1 MDSLGYFGK
10 WFPTE
15 HKKYTAIIAM
25 MYVGV
30 VTTVLGVLFEIALRG
45 LAMIGLFGGPAGVR
59 RTMDVLTFFSG
70 LNTLV
75 TLALLVIM
83 IYLLYKTRALAYL
96 LKMFLG
102 YFVVD
107 LLLILIAEIFNGTV
121 AAILCILGIIATIY
135 VNRKRWHY
143 ISQYRRYIYYVILSW
158 LVSALCTAAVVGHIV
173 YSMTQLMFGMTRG
186 GYGTFIGYAV
196 LLVLV
201 WMIPVFCQHYI
212 YRREERLGTSFYQA
226 FRLMCT
232 VPMTALFFIFGISS
246 LASIGTLSGE
256 NMFTSFNFDDTGD
269 NQANHQNDENAMSTQ
284 NVNGVNEKYCPHC
297 GRPVAADAA
306 FCSHCGKPVHTCP
319 QCHQPVDPSAKF
331 CPSCGA
337 PLQVLQAQYGHLTN
351 RTAVQQEEKVV
362 QPESR
367 PAVHPVVMPQREK
380 KEVPLKAQLQEHRNL
395 FIALACVL
403 VVAIAGGIW
412 YAHEQKALPAQGSTV
427 SSQLVKTA
435 DSELSLN
442 GVYLDQSWDEAK
454 DGLGRELST
463 SDSKDGAVHHKFTD
477 MDVVVK
483 DDKVIMLT
491 SSSPAAQSK
500 RGIHQGSSLDD
511 VVNAYGDDYQA
522 SEYGAQIHYEYTFK
536 TDDGKQGILR
546 FAVSKNS
553 QTVEYISVRLAD
565 EKTDG
570 AKQAFLAYHKAISNH
585 DLQDAF
591 QMLTG
596 EFQNSVGGY
605 DGYAPGYA
613 NTLSSDV
620 SNLRK
625 IASGSDKTT
634 FSFTLKARD
643 RIPGSA
649 KVKVQYFNGQV
660 TMVKDGN
667 TWKISN
673 MSAKKTGEHVE

>member
-30 VTTVLGVLFEIALRG
+30 VTTVLGILFEFALRG
-45 LAMIGLFGGPAGVR
+45 LAMIGLFGGPVGIR

-75 TLALLVIM
+75 SLALLVIM
-83 IYLLYKTRALAYL
+83 LYLLYKTRALVYL
-96 LKMFLG
+96 LKMVLG

-107 LLLILIAEIFNGTV
+107 LLLILIADIFSGTV
-121 AAILCILGIIATIY
+121 AALLCILGIIATIY
-135 VNRKRWHY
+135 VNRRRWHY
-143 ISQYRRYIYYVILSW
+143 ISKYRRYIYYVVLSW
-158 LVSALCTAAVVGHIV
+158 LISALCTAAVVGHIV

-212 YRREERLGTSFYQA
+212 YRREERMGTSFYQA
-226 FRLMCT
+226 FRLMNT
-232 VPMTALFFIFGISS
+232 VPWTAVFFIFGISS
-246 LASIGTLSGE
+246 LASIGTISGE

-269 NQANHQNDENAMSTQ
+269 NQANLGNRKGYMSTQ
-284 NVNGVNEKYCPHC
+284 SVNRVNEKYCPHC
-297 GRPVAADAA
+297 GRPLAADAV
-306 FCSHCGKPVHTCP
+306 FCSHCGKPVHMCP
-319 QCHQPVDPSAKF
+319 KCHQPVDPSAKF

-337 PLQVLQAQYGHLTN
+337 QLQVPEAQYGSMK
-351 RTAVQQEEKVV
+351 AVQSEEKSA
-362 QPESR
+362 QPEMN
-367 PAVHPVVMPQREK
+367 PVTPPILSPQK
-380 KEVPLKAQLQEHRNL
+380 KELPLKVQLQAHGNL
-395 FIALACVL
+395 IIALACVL
-403 VVAIAGGIW
+403 AVAIAGGVW
-412 YAHEQKALPAQGSTV
+412 YAHEQKAVPAKENAV
-427 SSQLVKTA
+427 SSQPVKTA

-442 GVYLDQSWDEAK
+442 GVYLGQSWDEAK
-454 DGLGRELST
+454 DNLGRELST

-483 DDKVIMLT
+483 DNKVIMLT

-500 RGIHQGSSLDD
+500 RGIHQGSSFDD

-536 TDDGKQGILR
+536 TDDGKPGILR

-553 QTVEYISVRLAD
+553 QTVEYISVRLTD
-565 EKTDG
+565 EQTDG
-570 AKQAFLAYHKAISNH
+570 AKQAFLAYHKAISGH
-585 DLQDAF
+585 HLQEAF
-591 QMLTG
+591 QLLTPD
-596 EFQNSVGGY
+596 FQTSVGSY

-620 SNLRK
+620 SNIRK
-625 IASGSDKTT
+625 VSSGGDKTM

-643 RIPGSA
+643 RIPGSS

-660 TMVKDGN
+660 TMVKEGD
-667 TWKISN
+667 TWKISD

>member
-25 MYVGV
+25 LYVGV
-30 VTTVLGVLFEIALRG
+30 VTTVLSVLFEVALRG

-135 VNRKRWHY
+135 VNRRRWHY
-143 ISQYRRYIYYVILSW
+143 ISKYRRYIYYVILSW

-186 GYGTFIGYAV
+186 GLGTFVGYAV

-232 VPMTALFFIFGISS
+232 VPLTALFFIFGISS

-256 NMFTSFNFDDTGD
+256 NMFTSFDFDDTGD
-269 NQANHQNDENAMSTQ
+269 SQANEQNNKSTMSTQ

-297 GRPVAADAA
+297 GRPIAADAV

-337 PLQVLQAQYGHLTN
+337 QLQIPEAKGRYPM
-351 RTAVQQEEKVV
+351 AV
-362 QPESR
+362 QPEAKAAHPEIKLSR
-367 PAVHPVVMPQREK
+367 PSVVPSPEAIPFK
-380 KEVPLKAQLQEHRNL
+380 TQLQAHRHL
-395 FIALACVL
+395 LIALACVL
-403 VVAIAGGIW
+403 VVAIAGGFW
-412 YAHEQKALPAQGSTV
+412 YAHEGKAVPVKGSAV
-427 SSQLVKTA
+427 SSEPAKTA

-442 GVYLDQSWDEAK
+442 GVYLGQNWDEAK

-483 DDKVIMLT
+483 DGKVIMLT
-491 SSSPAAQSK
+491 SASAAAQSK
-500 RGIHQGSSLDD
+500 RGIHQGSSWDD

-536 TDDGKQGILR
+536 TDDGKPGILR

-553 QTVEYISVRLAD
+553 QIVEYISVRLAD
-565 EKTDG
+565 EQTDG
-570 AKQAFLAYHKAISNH
+570 AKQAFLAYHKAISGH
-585 DLQDAF
+585 HLQDAF

-620 SNLRK
+620 SNIRK
-625 IASGSDKTT
+625 IASGGDKAT
-634 FSFTLKARD
+634 FSFALKARD
-643 RIPGSA
+643 RIPGSSQ
-649 KVKVQYFNGQV
+649 VKVQYFNGQV
-660 TMVKDGN
+660 TMIKDGN
-667 TWKISN
+667 TWKISD

>member
-30 VTTVLGVLFEIALRG
+30 VTTVLGILFEFALRG
-45 LAMIGLFGGPAGVR
+45 LAMIGLFGGPVGIR

-75 TLALLVIM
+75 SLALLVIM
-83 IYLLYKTRALAYL
+83 IYLLYKTRALVYL
-96 LKMFLG
+96 LKMVLG

-107 LLLILIAEIFNGTV
+107 LLLILIADLFSGTV

-135 VNRKRWHY
+135 VNRRRWHY
-143 ISQYRRYIYYVILSW
+143 ISKYRRYIYYVVLSW
-158 LVSALCTAAVVGHIV
+158 LISALCTAAVVGHIV

-212 YRREERLGTSFYQA
+212 YRREERMGTSFYQA
-226 FRLMCT
+226 FRLMNT
-232 VPMTALFFIFGISS
+232 VPWTAVFFIFGISS
-246 LASIGTLSGE
+246 LASIGTISGE
-256 NMFTSFNFDDTGD
+256 NMFTSFDFDDTGD
-269 NQANHQNDENAMSTQ
+269 NQADLENRKSDMSTQ
-284 NVNGVNEKYCPHC
+284 DVNRVNEKYCPHC
-297 GRPVAADAA
+297 GRPLAADAV
-306 FCSHCGKPVHTCP
+306 FCSHCGKPVHMCP
-319 QCHQPVDPSAKF
+319 KCHQPVDPSAKF

-337 PLQVLQAQYGHLTN
+337 QLQVPEAQYGSMK
-351 RTAVQQEEKVV
+351 AVQSEEKSA
-362 QPESR
+362 QPEMN
-367 PAVHPVVMPQREK
+367 PVTPPVLSPQK
-380 KEVPLKAQLQEHRNL
+380 KELPLKAQLQAHRNL
-395 FIALACVL
+395 IIALACVL
-403 VVAIAGGIW
+403 AVAIAGGVW
-412 YAHEQKALPAQGSTV
+412 YAHEQKAVPAKENAV
-427 SSQLVKTA
+427 SSQPVKTA

-442 GVYLDQSWDEAK
+442 GVYLGQSWDEAK
-454 DGLGRELST
+454 DNLGRELST

-483 DDKVIMLT
+483 DNKVIMLT
-491 SSSPAAQSK
+491 SLSPVARSK
-500 RGIHQGSSLDD
+500 RGIHQGSSFDD

-536 TDDGKQGILR
+536 TDDGKPGILR

-553 QTVEYISVRLAD
+553 QTVEYISVRLTD
-565 EKTDG
+565 EQTDG
-570 AKQAFLAYHKAISNH
+570 AKQAFLAYHKAISGH
-585 DLQDAF
+585 HLQEAF
-591 QMLTG
+591 QLLTPD
-596 EFQNSVGGY
+596 FQTSVGGY

-620 SNLRK
+620 SNIRK
-625 IASGSDKTT
+625 VSSGGDKTM

-643 RIPGSA
+643 RIPGSS

-660 TMVKDGN
+660 TMVKEGD
-667 TWKISN
+667 TWKISD

>member
-30 VTTVLGVLFEIALRG
+30 VTTVLGILFEFALRG
-45 LAMIGLFGGPAGVR
+45 LAMIGLFGGPVGIR

-75 TLALLVIM
+75 SLALLVIM
-83 IYLLYKTRALAYL
+83 LYLLYKTRALVYL
-96 LKMFLG
+96 LKMVLG

-107 LLLILIAEIFNGTV
+107 LLLILIADIFSGTV
-121 AAILCILGIIATIY
+121 AALLCILGIIATIY
-135 VNRKRWHY
+135 VNRRRWHY
-143 ISQYRRYIYYVILSW
+143 ISKYRRYIYYVVLSW
-158 LVSALCTAAVVGHIV
+158 LISALCTAAVVGHIV

-186 GYGTFIGYAV
+186 GYGIFIGYAV

-212 YRREERLGTSFYQA
+212 YRREERMGTSFYQA
-226 FRLMCT
+226 FRLMNT
-232 VPMTALFFIFGISS
+232 VPWTAVFFIFGISS
-246 LASIGTLSGE
+246 LASIGTISGE
-256 NMFTSFNFDDTGD
+256 NMFTSFDFDDTGD
-269 NQANHQNDENAMSTQ
+269 NQANLGNRKGYMSTQ
-284 NVNGVNEKYCPHC
+284 GVNRVNEKYCPHC
-297 GRPVAADAA
+297 GRPLEADAV
-306 FCSHCGKPVHTCP
+306 FCSHCGKPVHMCP
-319 QCHQPVDPSAKF
+319 KCHQPVDPSAKF
-331 CPSCGA
+331 CPSCGVQ
-337 PLQVLQAQYGHLTN
+337 LQVPEAQYDSMKAVQSEEKSAQPEMNPVTPPVLSPQKKELPLKVQLQA
-351 RTAVQQEEKVV
+351 
-362 QPESR
+362 
-367 PAVHPVVMPQREK
+367 
-380 KEVPLKAQLQEHRNL
+380 HRNL
-395 FIALACVL
+395 IIALACVL
-403 VVAIAGGIW
+403 AVAIVGGVW
-412 YAHEQKALPAQGSTV
+412 YAHEQKAVPAKENAV
-427 SSQLVKTA
+427 SSQPVKTA

-442 GVYLDQSWDEAK
+442 GVYLGQSWDEAK
-454 DGLGRELST
+454 DNLGRELST

-483 DDKVIMLT
+483 DYKVIMLT

-500 RGIHQGSSLDD
+500 RGIHQGSSFDD

-536 TDDGKQGILR
+536 TDDGKPGILR

-553 QTVEYISVRLAD
+553 QTVEYISVRLTD
-565 EKTDG
+565 EQTDG
-570 AKQAFLAYHKAISNH
+570 AKQAFLAYHKAISGH
-585 DLQDAF
+585 HLQEAF
-591 QMLTG
+591 QLLTPD
-596 EFQNSVGGY
+596 FQTSVGSY

-620 SNLRK
+620 SNIRK
-625 IASGSDKTT
+625 VSSGGDKTM

-643 RIPGSA
+643 RIPGSS

-660 TMVKDGN
+660 TMVKEGD
-667 TWKISN
+667 TWKISD

>member
-30 VTTVLGVLFEIALRG
+30 VTTVLGILFEFALRG
-45 LAMIGLFGGPAGVR
+45 LAMIGLFGGPVGIR

-75 TLALLVIM
+75 SLALLVIM
-83 IYLLYKTRALAYL
+83 IYLLYKTRALVYL
-96 LKMFLG
+96 LKMVLG

-107 LLLILIAEIFNGTV
+107 LLLILIADIFSGTV
-121 AAILCILGIIATIY
+121 AALLCILGIIATIY
-135 VNRKRWHY
+135 VNRRRWHY
-143 ISQYRRYIYYVILSW
+143 ISKYRRYIYYVVLSW
-158 LVSALCTAAVVGHIV
+158 LISALCTAAVVGHIV

-212 YRREERLGTSFYQA
+212 YRREERMGTSFYQA
-226 FRLMCT
+226 FRLMNT
-232 VPMTALFFIFGISS
+232 VPWTAVFFIFGISS
-246 LASIGTLSGE
+246 LASIGTISGE
-256 NMFTSFNFDDTGD
+256 NMFTSFDFDDTGD
-269 NQANHQNDENAMSTQ
+269 NQADLENRKSDMSTQ
-284 NVNGVNEKYCPHC
+284 DVNRVNEKYCPHC
-297 GRPVAADAA
+297 GRPLAADAV
-306 FCSHCGKPVHTCP
+306 FCSHCGKPVHMCP
-319 QCHQPVDPSAKF
+319 KCHQPVDPSAKF

-337 PLQVLQAQYGHLTN
+337 QLQVPEAQYGSMK
-351 RTAVQQEEKVV
+351 AVQSEEKSA
-362 QPESR
+362 QPEMN
-367 PAVHPVVMPQREK
+367 PVTPPVLSPQK
-380 KEVPLKAQLQEHRNL
+380 KELPLKAQLQAHRNL
-395 FIALACVL
+395 IIALACVL
-403 VVAIAGGIW
+403 AVAIAGGVW
-412 YAHEQKALPAQGSTV
+412 YAHEQKAVPAKENAV
-427 SSQLVKTA
+427 SSQPVKTA

-442 GVYLDQSWDEAK
+442 GVYLGQSWDEAK
-454 DGLGRELST
+454 DNLGRELST

-483 DDKVIMLT
+483 DNKVIMLT
-491 SSSPAAQSK
+491 SLSPVARSK
-500 RGIHQGSSLDD
+500 RGIHQGSSFDD

-536 TDDGKQGILR
+536 TDDGKPGILR

-553 QTVEYISVRLAD
+553 QTVEYISVRLTD
-565 EKTDG
+565 EQTDG
-570 AKQAFLAYHKAISNH
+570 AKQAFLAYHKAISGH
-585 DLQDAF
+585 HLQEAF
-591 QMLTG
+591 QLLTPD
-596 EFQNSVGGY
+596 FQTSVGGY

-620 SNLRK
+620 SNIRK
-625 IASGSDKTT
+625 VSSGGDKTM

-643 RIPGSA
+643 RIPGSS

-660 TMVKDGN
+660 TMVKEGD
-667 TWKISN
+667 TWKISD

>member
-30 VTTVLGVLFEIALRG
+30 VTTVLGILFEFALRG
-45 LAMIGLFGGPAGVR
+45 LAMIGLFGGPVGIR

-75 TLALLVIM
+75 SLALLVIM
-83 IYLLYKTRALAYL
+83 IYLLYKTRALVYL
-96 LKMFLG
+96 LKMVLG

-107 LLLILIAEIFNGTV
+107 LLLILIADIFSGTV
-121 AAILCILGIIATIY
+121 AALLCILGIIATIY
-135 VNRKRWHY
+135 VNRRRWHY
-143 ISQYRRYIYYVILSW
+143 ISKYRRYIYYVVLSW
-158 LVSALCTAAVVGHIV
+158 LISALCTAAVVGHIV

-212 YRREERLGTSFYQA
+212 YRREERMGTSFYQA
-226 FRLMCT
+226 FRLMNT
-232 VPMTALFFIFGISS
+232 VPWTAVFFIFGISS
-246 LASIGTLSGE
+246 LASIGTISGE
-256 NMFTSFNFDDTGD
+256 NMFTSFDFDDTGD
-269 NQANHQNDENAMSTQ
+269 NQADLENRKSDMSTQ
-284 NVNGVNEKYCPHC
+284 DVNRVNEKYCPHC
-297 GRPVAADAA
+297 GRPLAADAV
-306 FCSHCGKPVHTCP
+306 FCSHCGKPVHMCP
-319 QCHQPVDPSAKF
+319 KCHQPVDPSAKF

-337 PLQVLQAQYGHLTN
+337 QLQVPEAEYGSMK
-351 RTAVQQEEKVV
+351 AVQSEEKSA
-362 QPESR
+362 QPEMN
-367 PAVHPVVMPQREK
+367 PVTPPVLSPQK
-380 KEVPLKAQLQEHRNL
+380 KELPLKAQLQAHRNL
-395 FIALACVL
+395 IIALACVL
-403 VVAIAGGIW
+403 AVAIAGGVW
-412 YAHEQKALPAQGSTV
+412 YAHEQKAVPAKENAV
-427 SSQLVKTA
+427 SSQPVKTA

-442 GVYLDQSWDEAK
+442 GVYLGQSWDEAK
-454 DGLGRELST
+454 DNLGRELST

-483 DDKVIMLT
+483 DNKVIILT
-491 SSSPAAQSK
+491 SLSPVARSK
-500 RGIHQGSSLDD
+500 RGIHQGSSFDD

-536 TDDGKQGILR
+536 TDDGKPGILR

-553 QTVEYISVRLAD
+553 QTVEYISVRLTD
-565 EKTDG
+565 EQTDG
-570 AKQAFLAYHKAISNH
+570 AKQAFLAYHKAISGH
-585 DLQDAF
+585 HLQEAF
-591 QMLTG
+591 QLLTPD
-596 EFQNSVGGY
+596 FQTSVGGY

-620 SNLRK
+620 SNIRK
-625 IASGSDKTT
+625 VSSGGDKTM

-643 RIPGSA
+643 RIPGSS

-660 TMVKDGN
+660 TMVKEGD
-667 TWKISN
+667 TWKISD

>member
-30 VTTVLGVLFEIALRG
+30 VTTVLGILFEFALRG
-45 LAMIGLFGGPAGVR
+45 LAMIGLFGGPVGIR

-75 TLALLVIM
+75 SLALLVIM
-83 IYLLYKTRALAYL
+83 LYLLYKTRALVYL
-96 LKMFLG
+96 LKMVLG

-107 LLLILIAEIFNGTV
+107 LLLILIADIFSGTV
-121 AAILCILGIIATIY
+121 AALLCILGIIATIY
-135 VNRKRWHY
+135 VNRRRWHY
-143 ISQYRRYIYYVILSW
+143 ISKYRRYIYYVVLSW
-158 LVSALCTAAVVGHIV
+158 LISALCTAAVVGHIV

-212 YRREERLGTSFYQA
+212 YRREERMGTSFYQA
-226 FRLMCT
+226 FRLMNT
-232 VPMTALFFIFGISS
+232 VPWTAVFFIFGISS
-246 LASIGTLSGE
+246 LASIGTISGE
-256 NMFTSFNFDDTGD
+256 NMFTSFDFDDTGD
-269 NQANHQNDENAMSTQ
+269 NQANLGNRKGYMSIQ
-284 NVNGVNEKYCPHC
+284 SVNRVNEKYCPHC
-297 GRPVAADAA
+297 GRPLAADAV
-306 FCSHCGKPVHTCP
+306 FCSHCGKPVHMCP
-319 QCHQPVDPSAKF
+319 KCHQPVDPSAKF

-337 PLQVLQAQYGHLTN
+337 QLQVPEAQYGSMK
-351 RTAVQQEEKVV
+351 AVQSEEKSA
-362 QPESR
+362 QPEMN
-367 PAVHPVVMPQREK
+367 PVTPPILSPQK
-380 KEVPLKAQLQEHRNL
+380 KELPLKVQLQAHGNL
-395 FIALACVL
+395 IIALACVL
-403 VVAIAGGIW
+403 AVAIAGGVW
-412 YAHEQKALPAQGSTV
+412 YAHEQKAVPAKENAV
-427 SSQLVKTA
+427 SSQPVKTA

-442 GVYLDQSWDEAK
+442 GVYLGQSWDEAK
-454 DGLGRELST
+454 DNLGRELST

-483 DDKVIMLT
+483 DNKVIMLT

-500 RGIHQGSSLDD
+500 RGIHQGSSFDD

-536 TDDGKQGILR
+536 TDDGKPGILR

-553 QTVEYISVRLAD
+553 QTVEYISVRLTD
-565 EKTDG
+565 EQTDG
-570 AKQAFLAYHKAISNH
+570 AKQAFLAYHKAISGH
-585 DLQDAF
+585 HLQEAF
-591 QMLTG
+591 QLLTPD
-596 EFQNSVGGY
+596 FQTSVGSY

-620 SNLRK
+620 SNIRK
-625 IASGSDKTT
+625 VSSGGDKTM

-643 RIPGSA
+643 RIPGSS

-660 TMVKDGN
+660 TMVKEGD
-667 TWKISN
+667 TWKISD

>member
-30 VTTVLGVLFEIALRG
+30 VTTVLGILFEFALRG
-45 LAMIGLFGGPAGVR
+45 LAMIGLFGGPVGIR

-75 TLALLVIM
+75 SLALLVIM
-83 IYLLYKTRALAYL
+83 LYLLYKTRALVYL
-96 LKMFLG
+96 LKMVLG

-107 LLLILIAEIFNGTV
+107 LLLILIADIFSGTV
-121 AAILCILGIIATIY
+121 AALLCILGIIATIY
-135 VNRKRWHY
+135 VNRRRWHY
-143 ISQYRRYIYYVILSW
+143 ISKYRRYIYYVVLSW
-158 LVSALCTAAVVGHIV
+158 LISALCTAAVVGHIV

-212 YRREERLGTSFYQA
+212 YRREERMGTSFYQA
-226 FRLMCT
+226 FRLMNT
-232 VPMTALFFIFGISS
+232 VPWTAVFFIFGISS
-246 LASIGTLSGE
+246 LASIGTISGE
-256 NMFTSFNFDDTGD
+256 NMFTSFDFDDTGD
-269 NQANHQNDENAMSTQ
+269 NQANLGNRKGYMSTQ
-284 NVNGVNEKYCPHC
+284 SVNRVNEKYCPHC
-297 GRPVAADAA
+297 GRPLAADAV
-306 FCSHCGKPVHTCP
+306 FCSHCGKPVHMCP
-319 QCHQPVDPSAKF
+319 KCHQPVDPSAKF

-337 PLQVLQAQYGHLTN
+337 QLQVPEAQYGSMK
-351 RTAVQQEEKVV
+351 AVQSEEKSA
-362 QPESR
+362 QPEMN
-367 PAVHPVVMPQREK
+367 PVTPPILSPQK
-380 KEVPLKAQLQEHRNL
+380 KELPLKVQLQAHGNL
-395 FIALACVL
+395 IIALACVL
-403 VVAIAGGIW
+403 AVAIAGGVW
-412 YAHEQKALPAQGSTV
+412 YAHEQKAVPAKENAV
-427 SSQLVKTA
+427 SSQPVKTA

-442 GVYLDQSWDEAK
+442 GVYLGQSWDEAK
-454 DGLGRELST
+454 DNLGRELST

-483 DDKVIMLT
+483 DNKVIMLT
-491 SSSPAAQSK
+491 SPSPAAQSK
-500 RGIHQGSSLDD
+500 RGIHQGSSFDD

-536 TDDGKQGILR
+536 TDDGKPGILR

-553 QTVEYISVRLAD
+553 QTVEYISVRLTD
-565 EKTDG
+565 EQTDG
-570 AKQAFLAYHKAISNH
+570 AKQAFLAYHKAISGH
-585 DLQDAF
+585 HLQEAF
-591 QMLTG
+591 QLLTPD
-596 EFQNSVGGY
+596 FQTSVGSY

-620 SNLRK
+620 SNIRK
-625 IASGSDKTT
+625 VSSGGDKTM

-643 RIPGSA
+643 RIPGSS

-660 TMVKDGN
+660 TMVKEGD
-667 TWKISN
+667 TWKISD

>member
-30 VTTVLGVLFEIALRG
+30 VTTVLGILFEFALRG
-45 LAMIGLFGGPAGVR
+45 LAMIGLFGGPVGIR

-75 TLALLVIM
+75 SLALLVIM
-83 IYLLYKTRALAYL
+83 IYLLYKTRALVYL
-96 LKMFLG
+96 LKMVLG

-107 LLLILIAEIFNGTV
+107 LLLILIADIFSGTV
-121 AAILCILGIIATIY
+121 AALLCILGIIATIY
-135 VNRKRWHY
+135 VNRRRWHY
-143 ISQYRRYIYYVILSW
+143 ISKYRRYIYYVVLSW
-158 LVSALCTAAVVGHIV
+158 LISALCTAAVVGHIV

-212 YRREERLGTSFYQA
+212 YRREERMGTSFYQA
-226 FRLMCT
+226 FRLMNT
-232 VPMTALFFIFGISS
+232 VPWTAVFFIFGISS
-246 LASIGTLSGE
+246 LASIGTISGE
-256 NMFTSFNFDDTGD
+256 NIFTSFDFDDTGD
-269 NQANHQNDENAMSTQ
+269 NQADLENRKSDMSTQ
-284 NVNGVNEKYCPHC
+284 DVNRVNEKYCPHC
-297 GRPVAADAA
+297 GRPLAADAV
-306 FCSHCGKPVHTCP
+306 FCSHCGKPVHMCP
-319 QCHQPVDPSAKF
+319 KCHQPVDPSAKF

-337 PLQVLQAQYGHLTN
+337 QLQVPEAQYGSMK
-351 RTAVQQEEKVV
+351 AVQSEEKSA
-362 QPESR
+362 QPEMN
-367 PAVHPVVMPQREK
+367 PVTPPVLSPQK
-380 KEVPLKAQLQEHRNL
+380 KELPLKAQLQAHRNL
-395 FIALACVL
+395 IIALACVL
-403 VVAIAGGIW
+403 AVAIAGGVW
-412 YAHEQKALPAQGSTV
+412 YAHEQKAVPAKENAV
-427 SSQLVKTA
+427 SSQPVKTA

-442 GVYLDQSWDEAK
+442 GVYLGQSWDEAK
-454 DGLGRELST
+454 DNLGRELST

-483 DDKVIMLT
+483 DNKVIMLT
-491 SSSPAAQSK
+491 SLSPVARSK
-500 RGIHQGSSLDD
+500 RGIHQGSSFDD

-536 TDDGKQGILR
+536 TDDGKPGILR

-553 QTVEYISVRLAD
+553 QTVEYISVRLTD
-565 EKTDG
+565 EQTDG
-570 AKQAFLAYHKAISNH
+570 AKQAFLAYHKAISGH
-585 DLQDAF
+585 HLQEAF
-591 QMLTG
+591 QLLTPD
-596 EFQNSVGGY
+596 FQTSVGGY

-620 SNLRK
+620 SNIRK
-625 IASGSDKTT
+625 VSSGGDKTM

-643 RIPGSA
+643 RIPGSS

-660 TMVKDGN
+660 TMVKEGD
-667 TWKISN
+667 TWKISD

>member
-30 VTTVLGVLFEIALRG
+30 VTTVLGILFEFALRG
-45 LAMIGLFGGPAGVR
+45 LAMIGLFGGPVGIR

-75 TLALLVIM
+75 SLALLVIM
-83 IYLLYKTRALAYL
+83 LYLLYKTRALVYL
-96 LKMFLG
+96 LKMVLG

-107 LLLILIAEIFNGTV
+107 LLLILIADIFSGTV
-121 AAILCILGIIATIY
+121 AALLCILGIIATIY
-135 VNRKRWHY
+135 VNRRRWHY
-143 ISQYRRYIYYVILSW
+143 ISKYRRYIYYVVLSW
-158 LVSALCTAAVVGHIV
+158 LISALCTAAVVGHIV

-212 YRREERLGTSFYQA
+212 YRREERMGTSFYQA
-226 FRLMCT
+226 FRLMNT
-232 VPMTALFFIFGISS
+232 VPWTAVFFIFGISS
-246 LASIGTLSGE
+246 LASIGTISGE
-256 NMFTSFNFDDTGD
+256 NMFTSFDFDDTGD
-269 NQANHQNDENAMSTQ
+269 NQANLGNRKGYMSTQ
-284 NVNGVNEKYCPHC
+284 SVNRVNEKYCPHC
-297 GRPVAADAA
+297 GRPLAADAV
-306 FCSHCGKPVHTCP
+306 FCSHCGKPVHICP
-319 QCHQPVDPSAKF
+319 KCHQPVDPSAKF

-337 PLQVLQAQYGHLTN
+337 QLQVPEAQYGSMK
-351 RTAVQQEEKVV
+351 AVQSEEKSA
-362 QPESR
+362 QPEMN
-367 PAVHPVVMPQREK
+367 PVTPPILSPQK
-380 KEVPLKAQLQEHRNL
+380 KELPLKVQLQAHGNL
-395 FIALACVL
+395 IIALACVL
-403 VVAIAGGIW
+403 AVAIAGGVW
-412 YAHEQKALPAQGSTV
+412 YAHEQKAVPAKENAV
-427 SSQLVKTA
+427 SSQPVKTA

-442 GVYLDQSWDEAK
+442 GVYLGQSLDEAK
-454 DGLGRELST
+454 DNLGRELST

-483 DDKVIMLT
+483 DNKVIMLT

-500 RGIHQGSSLDD
+500 RGIHQGSSFDD

-536 TDDGKQGILR
+536 TDDGKPGILR

-553 QTVEYISVRLAD
+553 QTVEYISVRLTD
-565 EKTDG
+565 EQTDG
-570 AKQAFLAYHKAISNH
+570 AKQAFLAYHKAISGH
-585 DLQDAF
+585 HLQEAF
-591 QMLTG
+591 QLLTPD
-596 EFQNSVGGY
+596 FQTSVGSY

-620 SNLRK
+620 SNIRK
-625 IASGSDKTT
+625 VSSGGDKTM

-643 RIPGSA
+643 RIPGSS

-660 TMVKDGN
+660 TMVKEGD
-667 TWKISN
+667 TWKISD

>member
-25 MYVGV
+25 MYLGV
-30 VTTVLGVLFEIALRG
+30 VTTVLGVLFELALRG
-45 LAMIGLFGGPAGVR
+45 LEMIGLFGGPVGIR
-59 RTMDVLTFFSG
+59 RTIDVLTFFSG
-70 LNTLV
+70 LNTLAS
-75 TLALLVIM
+75 LALFVIM
-83 IYLLYKTRALAYL
+83 IYLLYKTRALVYL
-96 LKMFLG
+96 LKMALG

-107 LLLILIAEIFNGTV
+107 LLLILIADLFSGTV

-135 VNRKRWHY
+135 VNRRRWHY
-143 ISQYRRYIYYVILSW
+143 ISKYRRYIYYVVLSW
-158 LVSALCTAAVVGHIV
+158 LISALCTAAVVGHIV

-212 YRREERLGTSFYQA
+212 YRREERMGTSFYQA
-226 FRLMCT
+226 FRLMNT
-232 VPMTALFFIFGISS
+232 VPWTAVFFIFGISS
-246 LASIGTLSGE
+246 LASIGTISGE
-256 NMFTSFNFDDTGD
+256 NMFTSFDFDDTGD
-269 NQANHQNDENAMSTQ
+269 NQANLENRKDYMSTQ
-284 NVNGVNEKYCPHC
+284 SVNRVNEKYCPHC
-297 GRPVAADAA
+297 GRPLAADAV
-306 FCSHCGKPVHTCP
+306 FCSHCGKPVHMCP
-319 QCHQPVDPSAKF
+319 KCHQPVDPSAKF

-337 PLQVLQAQYGHLTN
+337 QLQVPEAQYGSMK
-351 RTAVQQEEKVV
+351 AVQSEEKSA
-362 QPESR
+362 QPEMN
-367 PAVHPVVMPQREK
+367 PVTPPVLSPQK
-380 KEVPLKAQLQEHRNL
+380 KELPLKAQLQAHRNL
-395 FIALACVL
+395 IIALACVL
-403 VVAIAGGIW
+403 AVAIAGGVW
-412 YAHEQKALPAQGSTV
+412 YAHEQKAVPAKENAV
-427 SSQLVKTA
+427 SSQPVKTA

-442 GVYLDQSWDEAK
+442 GVYLGQSWDEAK
-454 DGLGRELST
+454 DNLGRELST

-483 DDKVIMLT
+483 DNKVIMLT

-500 RGIHQGSSLDD
+500 RGIHQGISFDD

-536 TDDGKQGILR
+536 TDDGKPGILR

-553 QTVEYISVRLAD
+553 QTVEYISVRLTD
-565 EKTDG
+565 EQTDG
-570 AKQAFLAYHKAISNH
+570 AKQAFLAYHKAISGH
-585 DLQDAF
+585 HLQEAF
-591 QMLTG
+591 QLLTPD
-596 EFQNSVGGY
+596 FQTSVGGY

-620 SNLRK
+620 SNIRK
-625 IASGSDKTT
+625 VSSGGDKTM

-643 RIPGSA
+643 RIPGSS

-660 TMVKDGN
+660 TMVKEGD
-667 TWKISN
+667 TWKISD

>member
-30 VTTVLGVLFEIALRG
+30 VTTVLGILFEFALRG
-45 LAMIGLFGGPAGVR
+45 LAMIGLFGGPVGIR

-75 TLALLVIM
+75 SLALLVIM
-83 IYLLYKTRALAYL
+83 IYLLYKTRALVYL
-96 LKMFLG
+96 LKMVLG

-107 LLLILIAEIFNGTV
+107 LLLILIADIFSGTV
-121 AAILCILGIIATIY
+121 AALLCILGIIATIY
-135 VNRKRWHY
+135 VNRRRWHY
-143 ISQYRRYIYYVILSW
+143 ISKYRRYIYYVVLSW
-158 LVSALCTAAVVGHIV
+158 LISALCTAAVVGHIV

-212 YRREERLGTSFYQA
+212 YRREERMGTSFYQA
-226 FRLMCT
+226 FRLMNT
-232 VPMTALFFIFGISS
+232 VPWTAVFFIFGISS
-246 LASIGTLSGE
+246 LASIGTISGE
-256 NMFTSFNFDDTGD
+256 NMFTSFDFDDTGD
-269 NQANHQNDENAMSTQ
+269 NQADLENRKSDMSTQ
-284 NVNGVNEKYCPHC
+284 DVNRVNEKYCPHC
-297 GRPVAADAA
+297 GRPLAADAV
-306 FCSHCGKPVHTCP
+306 FCSHCGKPVHMCP
-319 QCHQPVDPSAKF
+319 KCHQPVDPSAKF

-337 PLQVLQAQYGHLTN
+337 QLQVPEAQYGSMK
-351 RTAVQQEEKVV
+351 AVQSEEKSA
-362 QPESR
+362 QPEMN
-367 PAVHPVVMPQREK
+367 PVTPPVLSPQK
-380 KEVPLKAQLQEHRNL
+380 KELPLKAQLQAHRNL
-395 FIALACVL
+395 IIALACVL
-403 VVAIAGGIW
+403 AVAIAGGVW
-412 YAHEQKALPAQGSTV
+412 YAHEQKAVPAKENAV
-427 SSQLVKTA
+427 SSQPVKTA

-442 GVYLDQSWDEAK
+442 GVYLGQSWDEAK
-454 DGLGRELST
+454 DNLGRELST

-483 DDKVIMLT
+483 DNKVIMLT
-491 SSSPAAQSK
+491 SLSPVARSK
-500 RGIHQGSSLDD
+500 RGIHQGSSFDD

-536 TDDGKQGILR
+536 TDDGKPGILR

-553 QTVEYISVRLAD
+553 QTLEYISVRLTD
-565 EKTDG
+565 EQTDG
-570 AKQAFLAYHKAISNH
+570 AKQAFLAYHKAISGH
-585 DLQDAF
+585 HLQEAF
-591 QMLTG
+591 QLLTPD
-596 EFQNSVGGY
+596 FQTSVGGY

-620 SNLRK
+620 SNIRK
-625 IASGSDKTT
+625 VSSGGDKTM

-643 RIPGSA
+643 RIPGSS

-660 TMVKDGN
+660 TMVKEGD
-667 TWKISN
+667 TWKISD

>member
-25 MYVGV
+25 LYVGV
-30 VTTVLGVLFEIALRG
+30 VTTVLGTLFELALRG
-45 LAMIGLFGGPAGVR
+45 LAMIGLFGGPVGIR
-59 RTMDVLTFFSG
+59 RTMNVLSFFSG

-75 TLALLVIM
+75 SLALLVIM
-83 IYLLYKTRALAYL
+83 IYLLYKTRALTYL

-107 LLLILIAEIFNGTV
+107 LLLILIAELFSGTV
-121 AAILCILGIIATIY
+121 AAILCILGIIATVY
-135 VNRKRWHY
+135 VNRRRWHY

-173 YSMTQLMFGMTRG
+173 YSMTQMMFGMNRG

-201 WMIPVFCQHYI
+201 WLIPVFCQHYI

-256 NMFTSFNFDDTGD
+256 NMFTSFDFDDTGD
-269 NQANHQNDENAMSTQ
+269 NQANEQSDKNTMSTQ
-284 NVNGVNEKYCPHC
+284 NVNGVNGKYCPHC
-297 GRPVAADAA
+297 GRPIAADAA
-306 FCSHCGKPVHTCP
+306 FCSHCGKPVNTCP

-337 PLQVLQAQYGHLTN
+337 RLQVPETRYGHLT
-351 RTAVQQEEKVV
+351 AAQPEEK
-362 QPESR
+362 
-367 PAVHPVVMPQREK
+367 AVHPDRHPATPPVVMPSK
-380 KEVPLKAQLQEHRNL
+380 AVPLKTQLQAHRNL
-395 FIALACVL
+395 IIALACVL
-403 VVAIAGGIW
+403 IVALAGGIW
-412 YAHEQKALPAQGSTV
+412 YAHEQKAVPAKGSTV
-427 SSQLVKTA
+427 SSEPAKTA

-442 GVYLDQSWDEAK
+442 GVYLGQSWEDAK
-454 DGLGRELST
+454 EGLGRELST

-491 SSSPAAQSK
+491 SASAAAQSK
-500 RGIHQGSSLDD
+500 RGIHQGSSFDD

-536 TDDGKQGILR
+536 TDDGKPGILR

-565 EKTDG
+565 EQTDG
-570 AKQAFLAYHKAISNH
+570 AKQAFMAYHQAISSH
-585 DLQDAF
+585 HLQDAF

-613 NTLSSDV
+613 NTISSDV
-620 SNLRK
+620 SNIRK
-625 IASGSDKTT
+625 VASGGDKAT
-634 FSFTLKARD
+634 FAFTLKARD

-649 KVKVQYFNGQV
+649 NVKVQYFNGQV
-660 TMVKDGN
+660 TMTKEGN
-667 TWKISN
+667 TWKISD

>member
-30 VTTVLGVLFEIALRG
+30 VTTVLGILFEFALRG
-45 LAMIGLFGGPAGVR
+45 LAMIGLFGGPVGIR

-75 TLALLVIM
+75 SLALLVIM
-83 IYLLYKTRALAYL
+83 LYLLYKTRALVCL
-96 LKMFLG
+96 LKMVLG

-107 LLLILIAEIFNGTV
+107 LLLILIADIFSGTV
-121 AAILCILGIIATIY
+121 AALLCILGIIATIY
-135 VNRKRWHY
+135 VNRRRWHY
-143 ISQYRRYIYYVILSW
+143 ISKYRRYIYYVVLSW
-158 LVSALCTAAVVGHIV
+158 LISALCTAAVVGHIV

-212 YRREERLGTSFYQA
+212 YRREERMGTSFYQA
-226 FRLMCT
+226 FRLMNT
-232 VPMTALFFIFGISS
+232 VPWTAVFFIFGISS
-246 LASIGTLSGE
+246 LASIGTISGE
-256 NMFTSFNFDDTGD
+256 NMFTSFDFDDTGD
-269 NQANHQNDENAMSTQ
+269 NQANLENRKDYMSTQ
-284 NVNGVNEKYCPHC
+284 SVNRVNEKYCPHC
-297 GRPVAADAA
+297 GRPLAADAV
-306 FCSHCGKPVHTCP
+306 FCSHCGKPVHMCP
-319 QCHQPVDPSAKF
+319 KCHQPVDPSAKF

-337 PLQVLQAQYGHLTN
+337 QLQVPEAQYGSMK
-351 RTAVQQEEKVV
+351 AVQSEEKSA
-362 QPESR
+362 QPEMN
-367 PAVHPVVMPQREK
+367 PVTPPILSPQK
-380 KEVPLKAQLQEHRNL
+380 KELPLKVQLQAHGNL
-395 FIALACVL
+395 IIALACVL
-403 VVAIAGGIW
+403 AVAIAGGVW
-412 YAHEQKALPAQGSTV
+412 YAHEQKAVPAKENAV
-427 SSQLVKTA
+427 SSQPVKTA

-442 GVYLDQSWDEAK
+442 GVYLGQSWDEAK
-454 DGLGRELST
+454 DNLGRELST

-483 DDKVIMLT
+483 DNKVIMLT

-500 RGIHQGSSLDD
+500 RGIHQGSSFDD

-536 TDDGKQGILR
+536 TDDGKPGILR

-553 QTVEYISVRLAD
+553 QTVEYISVRLTD
-565 EKTDG
+565 EQTDG
-570 AKQAFLAYHKAISNH
+570 AKQAFLAYHKAISGH
-585 DLQDAF
+585 HLQEAF
-591 QMLTG
+591 QLLTPD
-596 EFQNSVGGY
+596 FQTSVGSY

-620 SNLRK
+620 SNIRK
-625 IASGSDKTT
+625 VSSGGDKTM

-643 RIPGSA
+643 RIPGSS

-660 TMVKDGN
+660 TMVKEGD
-667 TWKISN
+667 TWKISD

>member
-15 HKKYTAIIAM
+15 YKKYTAIIAM

-30 VTTVLGVLFEIALRG
+30 VTTVLGILFEFALRG
-45 LAMIGLFGGPAGVR
+45 LAMIGLFGGPVGIR

-75 TLALLVIM
+75 SLALLVIM
-83 IYLLYKTRALAYL
+83 IYLLYKTRALVYL
-96 LKMFLG
+96 LKMVLG

-107 LLLILIAEIFNGTV
+107 LLLILIADIFSGTV
-121 AAILCILGIIATIY
+121 AALLCILGIIATIY
-135 VNRKRWHY
+135 VNRRRWHY
-143 ISQYRRYIYYVILSW
+143 ISKYRRYIYYVVLSW
-158 LVSALCTAAVVGHIV
+158 LISALCTAAVVGHIV

-212 YRREERLGTSFYQA
+212 YRREERMGTSFYQA
-226 FRLMCT
+226 FRLMNT
-232 VPMTALFFIFGISS
+232 VPWTAVFFIFGISS
-246 LASIGTLSGE
+246 LASIGTISGE
-256 NMFTSFNFDDTGD
+256 NMFTSFDFDDTGD
-269 NQANHQNDENAMSTQ
+269 NQADLENRKSDMSTQ
-284 NVNGVNEKYCPHC
+284 DVNRVNEKYCPHC
-297 GRPVAADAA
+297 GRPLAADAV
-306 FCSHCGKPVHTCP
+306 FCSHCGKPVHMCP
-319 QCHQPVDPSAKF
+319 KCHQPVDPSAKF

-337 PLQVLQAQYGHLTN
+337 QLQVPEAQYGSMK
-351 RTAVQQEEKVV
+351 AVQSEEKSA
-362 QPESR
+362 QPEMN
-367 PAVHPVVMPQREK
+367 PVTPPVLSPQK
-380 KEVPLKAQLQEHRNL
+380 KELPLKAQLQAHRNL
-395 FIALACVL
+395 IIALACVL
-403 VVAIAGGIW
+403 AVAIAGGVW
-412 YAHEQKALPAQGSTV
+412 YAHEQKAVPAKENAV
-427 SSQLVKTA
+427 SSQPVKTA

-442 GVYLDQSWDEAK
+442 GVYLGQSWDEAK
-454 DGLGRELST
+454 DNLGRELST

-483 DDKVIMLT
+483 DNKVIMLT
-491 SSSPAAQSK
+491 SLSPVARSK
-500 RGIHQGSSLDD
+500 RGIHQGSSFDD

-536 TDDGKQGILR
+536 TDDGKPGILR

-553 QTVEYISVRLAD
+553 QTVEYISVRLTD
-565 EKTDG
+565 EQTDG
-570 AKQAFLAYHKAISNH
+570 AKQAFLAYHKAISGH
-585 DLQDAF
+585 HLQEAF
-591 QMLTG
+591 QLLTPD
-596 EFQNSVGGY
+596 FQTSVGGY

-620 SNLRK
+620 SNIRK
-625 IASGSDKTT
+625 VSSGGDKTM

-643 RIPGSA
+643 RIPGSS

-660 TMVKDGN
+660 TMVKEGD
-667 TWKISN
+667 TWKISD

>member
-30 VTTVLGVLFEIALRG
+30 VTTVLGILFEFALRG
-45 LAMIGLFGGPAGVR
+45 LAMIGLFGGPVGIR

-75 TLALLVIM
+75 SLALLVIM
-83 IYLLYKTRALAYL
+83 LYLLYKTRALVYL
-96 LKMFLG
+96 LKMVLG

-107 LLLILIAEIFNGTV
+107 LLLILIADIFSGTV
-121 AAILCILGIIATIY
+121 AALLCILGIIATIY
-135 VNRKRWHY
+135 VNRRRWHY
-143 ISQYRRYIYYVILSW
+143 ISKYRRYIYYVVLSW
-158 LVSALCTAAVVGHIV
+158 LISALCTAAVVGHIV

-212 YRREERLGTSFYQA
+212 YRREERMGTSFYQA
-226 FRLMCT
+226 FRLMNT
-232 VPMTALFFIFGISS
+232 VPWTAVFFIFGISS
-246 LASIGTLSGE
+246 LASIGTISGE
-256 NMFTSFNFDDTGD
+256 NMFTSFDFDDTVD
-269 NQANHQNDENAMSTQ
+269 NQANLGNRKDYMSTQ
-284 NVNGVNEKYCPHC
+284 SVNRVNEKYCPHC
-297 GRPVAADAA
+297 GRPLAADAV
-306 FCSHCGKPVHTCP
+306 FCSHCGKPVHMCP
-319 QCHQPVDPSAKF
+319 KCHQPVDPSAKF

-337 PLQVLQAQYGHLTN
+337 QLQVPEAQYGSMK
-351 RTAVQQEEKVV
+351 AVQSEEKSA
-362 QPESR
+362 QPEMN
-367 PAVHPVVMPQREK
+367 PVTPPILSPQK
-380 KEVPLKAQLQEHRNL
+380 KELPLKVQLQAHGNL
-395 FIALACVL
+395 IIALACVL
-403 VVAIAGGIW
+403 AVAIAGGVW
-412 YAHEQKALPAQGSTV
+412 YAHEQKAVPAKENAV
-427 SSQLVKTA
+427 SSQPVKTA

-442 GVYLDQSWDEAK
+442 GVYLGQSWDEAK
-454 DGLGRELST
+454 DNLGRELST

-483 DDKVIMLT
+483 DNKVIMLT

-500 RGIHQGSSLDD
+500 RGIHQGSSFDD

-536 TDDGKQGILR
+536 TDDGKPGILR

-553 QTVEYISVRLAD
+553 QTVEYISVRLTD
-565 EKTDG
+565 EQTDG
-570 AKQAFLAYHKAISNH
+570 AKQAFLAYHKAISGH
-585 DLQDAF
+585 HLQEAF
-591 QMLTG
+591 QLLTPD
-596 EFQNSVGGY
+596 FQTSVGSY

-620 SNLRK
+620 SNIRK
-625 IASGSDKTT
+625 VSSGGDKTM

-643 RIPGSA
+643 RIPGSS

-660 TMVKDGN
+660 TMVKEGD
-667 TWKISN
+667 TWKISD

>member
-25 MYVGV
+25 MYLGV
-30 VTTVLGVLFEIALRG
+30 VTTVLGVLFELALRG
-45 LAMIGLFGGPAGVR
+45 LEMIGLFGGPVGIR
-59 RTMDVLTFFSG
+59 RTIDVLTFFSG
-70 LNTLV
+70 LNTLAS
-75 TLALLVIM
+75 LALFVIM
-83 IYLLYKTRALAYL
+83 IYLLYKTRALVYL
-96 LKMFLG
+96 LKMALG

-107 LLLILIAEIFNGTV
+107 LLLILIADIFSGTV
-121 AAILCILGIIATIY
+121 AALLCILGIIATIY
-135 VNRKRWHY
+135 VNRRRWHY
-143 ISQYRRYIYYVILSW
+143 ISKYRRYIYYVVLSW
-158 LVSALCTAAVVGHIV
+158 LISALCTAAVVGHIV

-226 FRLMCT
+226 FRLMNT
-232 VPMTALFFIFGISS
+232 VPWTAVFFIFGISS
-246 LASIGTLSGE
+246 LASIGTISGE
-256 NMFTSFNFDDTGD
+256 NMFTSFDFDDTGD
-269 NQANHQNDENAMSTQ
+269 NQANLENRKGYMSTQ
-284 NVNGVNEKYCPHC
+284 SVNRVNEKYCPHC
-297 GRPVAADAA
+297 GRPLAADAV
-306 FCSHCGKPVHTCP
+306 FCSHCGKPVHMCP
-319 QCHQPVDPSAKF
+319 KCHQPVDPSAKF

-337 PLQVLQAQYGHLTN
+337 QLQVPEAQYGSMK
-351 RTAVQQEEKVV
+351 AVQSEEKSA
-362 QPESR
+362 QPEMN
-367 PAVHPVVMPQREK
+367 PVTPPVLSPQK
-380 KEVPLKAQLQEHRNL
+380 KELPLKAQLQAHRNL
-395 FIALACVL
+395 IIALACVL
-403 VVAIAGGIW
+403 AVAIAGGVW
-412 YAHEQKALPAQGSTV
+412 YAHEQKAVPAKENAV
-427 SSQLVKTA
+427 SSQPVKTA

-454 DGLGRELST
+454 DNLGRELST

-483 DDKVIMLT
+483 DNKVIMLT

-500 RGIHQGSSLDD
+500 RGIHQGSSFDD

-536 TDDGKQGILR
+536 TDDGKPGILR

-553 QTVEYISVRLAD
+553 QTVEYISVRLTD
-565 EKTDG
+565 EQTDG
-570 AKQAFLAYHKAISNH
+570 AKQAFLAYHKDISGH
-585 DLQDAF
+585 HLQEAF
-591 QMLTG
+591 QLLTPD
-596 EFQNSVGGY
+596 FQTSVGGY

-620 SNLRK
+620 SNIRQ
-625 IASGSDKTT
+625 IASGGNKTT
-634 FSFTLKARD
+634 FSFALKARD

-660 TMVKDGN
+660 TMVKDGG
-667 TWKISN
+667 TWKISD

>member
-30 VTTVLGVLFEIALRG
+30 VTTVLGILFEFALRG
-45 LAMIGLFGGPAGVR
+45 LAMIGLFGGPVGIR

-75 TLALLVIM
+75 SLALLVIM
-83 IYLLYKTRALAYL
+83 LYLLYKTRALVYL
-96 LKMFLG
+96 LKMVLG

-107 LLLILIAEIFNGTV
+107 LLLILIADIFSGTV
-121 AAILCILGIIATIY
+121 AALLCILGIIATIY
-135 VNRKRWHY
+135 VNRRRWHY
-143 ISQYRRYIYYVILSW
+143 ISKYRRYIYYVVLSW
-158 LVSALCTAAVVGHIV
+158 LISALCTAAVVGHIV

-212 YRREERLGTSFYQA
+212 YRREERMGTSFYQA
-226 FRLMCT
+226 FRLMNT
-232 VPMTALFFIFGISS
+232 VPWTAVFFIFGISS
-246 LASIGTLSGE
+246 LASIGTISGE
-256 NMFTSFNFDDTGD
+256 NMFTSFDFDDTGD
-269 NQANHQNDENAMSTQ
+269 NQADLENRKGYMSTQ
-284 NVNGVNEKYCPHC
+284 SVNRVNEKYCPHC
-297 GRPVAADAA
+297 GRPLAADAV
-306 FCSHCGKPVHTCP
+306 FCSHCGKPVHMCP
-319 QCHQPVDPSAKF
+319 KCHQPVDPSAKF

-337 PLQVLQAQYGHLTN
+337 QLQVPEAQYGSMK
-351 RTAVQQEEKVV
+351 AVQSEEKSA
-362 QPESR
+362 QLEMN
-367 PAVHPVVMPQREK
+367 PVTPPILSPQK
-380 KEVPLKAQLQEHRNL
+380 KELPLKVQLQAHGNL
-395 FIALACVL
+395 IIALACVL
-403 VVAIAGGIW
+403 AVAIAGGVW
-412 YAHEQKALPAQGSTV
+412 YAHEQKAVPAKENAV
-427 SSQLVKTA
+427 SSQPVKTA

-442 GVYLDQSWDEAK
+442 GVYLGQSWDEAK
-454 DGLGRELST
+454 DNLGRELST

-483 DDKVIMLT
+483 DNKVIMLT

-500 RGIHQGSSLDD
+500 RGIHQGSSFDD

-536 TDDGKQGILR
+536 TDDGKPGILR

-553 QTVEYISVRLAD
+553 QTVEYISVRLTD
-565 EKTDG
+565 EQTDG
-570 AKQAFLAYHKAISNH
+570 AKQAFLAYHKAISGH
-585 DLQDAF
+585 HLQEAF
-591 QMLTG
+591 QLLTPD
-596 EFQNSVGGY
+596 FQTSVGSY

-620 SNLRK
+620 SNIRK
-625 IASGSDKTT
+625 VSSGGDKTM

-643 RIPGSA
+643 RIPGSS

-660 TMVKDGN
+660 TMVKEGD
-667 TWKISN
+667 TWKISD

>member
-25 MYVGV
+25 MYLGV
-30 VTTVLGVLFEIALRG
+30 VTTVLGVLFELALRG
-45 LAMIGLFGGPAGVR
+45 LEMIGLFGGPVGIR
-59 RTMDVLTFFSG
+59 RTIDVLTFFSG
-70 LNTLV
+70 LNTLAS
-75 TLALLVIM
+75 LALLVIM
-83 IYLLYKTRALAYL
+83 IYLLYKTRALVYL
-96 LKMFLG
+96 LKMVLG

-107 LLLILIAEIFNGTV
+107 LLLILIADIFSGTV

-135 VNRKRWHY
+135 VNRRRWHY
-143 ISQYRRYIYYVILSW
+143 ISKYRRYIYYVVLSW
-158 LVSALCTAAVVGHIV
+158 LISALCTAAVVGHIV

-212 YRREERLGTSFYQA
+212 YRREERMGTSFYQA
-226 FRLMCT
+226 FRLMNT
-232 VPMTALFFIFGISS
+232 VPWTAVFFIFGISS
-246 LASIGTLSGE
+246 LASIGTISGE
-256 NMFTSFNFDDTGD
+256 NMFTSFDFDDTGD
-269 NQANHQNDENAMSTQ
+269 NQADLENRKSDMSTQ
-284 NVNGVNEKYCPHC
+284 DVNRVNEKYCPHC
-297 GRPVAADAA
+297 GRPLAADAV
-306 FCSHCGKPVHTCP
+306 FCSHCGKPVHMCP
-319 QCHQPVDPSAKF
+319 KCHQPVDPSAKF

-337 PLQVLQAQYGHLTN
+337 QLQVPEAQYGSMK
-351 RTAVQQEEKVV
+351 AVQSEEKSA
-362 QPESR
+362 QPEMN
-367 PAVHPVVMPQREK
+367 PVTPPVLSPQK
-380 KEVPLKAQLQEHRNL
+380 KELPLKAQLQAHRNL
-395 FIALACVL
+395 IIALACVL
-403 VVAIAGGIW
+403 AVAIAGGVW
-412 YAHEQKALPAQGSTV
+412 YAHEQKAVPAKENAV
-427 SSQLVKTA
+427 SSQPVKTA

-442 GVYLDQSWDEAK
+442 GVYLGQSWDEAK
-454 DGLGRELST
+454 DNLGRELST

-483 DDKVIMLT
+483 DNKVIMLT
-491 SSSPAAQSK
+491 SLSPVARSK
-500 RGIHQGSSLDD
+500 RGIHQGSSFDD

-536 TDDGKQGILR
+536 TDDGKPGILR

-553 QTVEYISVRLAD
+553 QTVEYISVRLTD
-565 EKTDG
+565 EQTDG
-570 AKQAFLAYHKAISNH
+570 AKQAFLAYHKAISGH
-585 DLQDAF
+585 HLQEAF
-591 QMLTG
+591 QLLTPD
-596 EFQNSVGGY
+596 FQTSVGGY

-620 SNLRK
+620 SNIRK
-625 IASGSDKTT
+625 VSSGGDKTM

-643 RIPGSA
+643 RIPGSS

-660 TMVKDGN
+660 TMVKEGD
-667 TWKISN
+667 TWKISD

>member
-30 VTTVLGVLFEIALRG
+30 VTTVLGILFEFALRG
-45 LAMIGLFGGPAGVR
+45 LAMIGLFGGPVGIR
-59 RTMDVLTFFSG
+59 RTMDVLPFFSG

-75 TLALLVIM
+75 SLALLVIM
-83 IYLLYKTRALAYL
+83 LYLLYKTRALVYL
-96 LKMFLG
+96 LKMVLG

-107 LLLILIAEIFNGTV
+107 LLLILIADIFSGTV
-121 AAILCILGIIATIY
+121 AALLCILGIIATIY
-135 VNRKRWHY
+135 VNRRRWHY
-143 ISQYRRYIYYVILSW
+143 ISKYRRYIYYVVLSW
-158 LVSALCTAAVVGHIV
+158 LISALCTAAVVGHIV

-212 YRREERLGTSFYQA
+212 YRREERMGTSFYQA
-226 FRLMCT
+226 FRLMNT
-232 VPMTALFFIFGISS
+232 VPWTAVFFIFGISS
-246 LASIGTLSGE
+246 LASIGTISGE
-256 NMFTSFNFDDTGD
+256 NMFTSFDFDDTGD
-269 NQANHQNDENAMSTQ
+269 NQANLGNRKDYMSTQ
-284 NVNGVNEKYCPHC
+284 SVNRVNEKYCPHC
-297 GRPVAADAA
+297 GRPLAADAV
-306 FCSHCGKPVHTCP
+306 FCSHCGKPVHMCP
-319 QCHQPVDPSAKF
+319 KCHQPVDPSAKF

-337 PLQVLQAQYGHLTN
+337 QLQVPEAQYGSMK
-351 RTAVQQEEKVV
+351 AVQSEEKSA
-362 QPESR
+362 QPEMN
-367 PAVHPVVMPQREK
+367 PVTPPILSPQK
-380 KEVPLKAQLQEHRNL
+380 KELPLKVQLQAHGNL
-395 FIALACVL
+395 IIALACVL
-403 VVAIAGGIW
+403 AVAIAGGVW
-412 YAHEQKALPAQGSTV
+412 YAHEQKAVPAKENAV
-427 SSQLVKTA
+427 SSQPVKTA

-442 GVYLDQSWDEAK
+442 GVYMGQSWDEAK
-454 DGLGRELST
+454 DNLGRELST

-483 DDKVIMLT
+483 DNKVIMLT

-500 RGIHQGSSLDD
+500 RGIHQGSSFDD

-536 TDDGKQGILR
+536 TDDGKPGILR

-553 QTVEYISVRLAD
+553 QTVEYISVRLTD
-565 EKTDG
+565 EQTDG
-570 AKQAFLAYHKAISNH
+570 AKQAFLAYHKAISGH
-585 DLQDAF
+585 HLQEAF
-591 QMLTG
+591 QLLTPD
-596 EFQNSVGGY
+596 FQTSVGSY

-620 SNLRK
+620 SNIRK
-625 IASGSDKTT
+625 VSSGGDKTM

-643 RIPGSA
+643 RIPGSS

-660 TMVKDGN
+660 TMVKEGD
-667 TWKISN
+667 TWKISD

>member
-10 WFPTE
+10 CFPTE

-30 VTTVLGVLFEIALRG
+30 VTTVLGILFEFALRG
-45 LAMIGLFGGPAGVR
+45 LAMIGLFGGPVGIR

-75 TLALLVIM
+75 SLALLVIM
-83 IYLLYKTRALAYL
+83 LYLLYKTRALVYL
-96 LKMFLG
+96 LKMVLG

-107 LLLILIAEIFNGTV
+107 LLLILISDIFSGTV
-121 AAILCILGIIATIY
+121 AALLCILGIIATIY
-135 VNRKRWHY
+135 VNRRRWHY
-143 ISQYRRYIYYVILSW
+143 ISKYRRYIYYVVLSW
-158 LVSALCTAAVVGHIV
+158 LISALCTAAVVGHIV

-212 YRREERLGTSFYQA
+212 YRREERMGTSFYQA
-226 FRLMCT
+226 FRLMNT
-232 VPMTALFFIFGISS
+232 VPWTAVFFIFGISS
-246 LASIGTLSGE
+246 LASIGTISGE
-256 NMFTSFNFDDTGD
+256 NMFTSFDFDDTGD
-269 NQANHQNDENAMSTQ
+269 NQANLGNRKDYMSTQ
-284 NVNGVNEKYCPHC
+284 SVNRVNEKYCPHC
-297 GRPVAADAA
+297 GRPLAADAV
-306 FCSHCGKPVHTCP
+306 FCSHCGKPVHMCP
-319 QCHQPVDPSAKF
+319 KCHQPVDPSAKF

-337 PLQVLQAQYGHLTN
+337 QLQVPEAQYGSMK
-351 RTAVQQEEKVV
+351 AVQSEEKSA
-362 QPESR
+362 QPEMN
-367 PAVHPVVMPQREK
+367 PVTPPILSPQK
-380 KEVPLKAQLQEHRNL
+380 KELPLKVQLQAHGNL
-395 FIALACVL
+395 IIALACVL
-403 VVAIAGGIW
+403 AVAIAGGVW
-412 YAHEQKALPAQGSTV
+412 YAHEQKAVPAKENAV
-427 SSQLVKTA
+427 SSQPVKTA

-442 GVYLDQSWDEAK
+442 GVYLGQSWDEAK
-454 DGLGRELST
+454 DNLGRELST

-483 DDKVIMLT
+483 DNKVIMLT

-500 RGIHQGSSLDD
+500 RGIHQGSSFDD

-536 TDDGKQGILR
+536 TDDGKPGILR

-553 QTVEYISVRLAD
+553 QTVEYISVRLTD
-565 EKTDG
+565 EQTDG
-570 AKQAFLAYHKAISNH
+570 AKQAFLAYHKAISGH
-585 DLQDAF
+585 HLQEAF
-591 QMLTG
+591 QLLTPD
-596 EFQNSVGGY
+596 FQTSVGSY

-620 SNLRK
+620 SNIRK
-625 IASGSDKTT
+625 VSSGGDKTM

-643 RIPGSA
+643 RIPGSS

-660 TMVKDGN
+660 TMVKEGD
-667 TWKISN
+667 TWKISD

>member
-30 VTTVLGVLFEIALRG
+30 VTTVLGILFEFALRG
-45 LAMIGLFGGPAGVR
+45 LAMIGLFGGPVGIR

-75 TLALLVIM
+75 SLALLVIM
-83 IYLLYKTRALAYL
+83 LYLLYKTRALVYL
-96 LKMFLG
+96 LKMVLG

-107 LLLILIAEIFNGTV
+107 LLLILIADIFSGTV
-121 AAILCILGIIATIY
+121 AALLCILGIIATIY
-135 VNRKRWHY
+135 VNRRRWHY
-143 ISQYRRYIYYVILSW
+143 ISKYRRYIYYVVLSW
-158 LVSALCTAAVVGHIV
+158 LISALCTAAVVGHIV

-212 YRREERLGTSFYQA
+212 YRREERMGTSFYQA
-226 FRLMCT
+226 FRLMNT
-232 VPMTALFFIFGISS
+232 VPWTAVFFIFGISS
-246 LASIGTLSGE
+246 LASIGTISGE
-256 NMFTSFNFDDTGD
+256 NMFTSFDFDDTGD
-269 NQANHQNDENAMSTQ
+269 NQADLENRKGYMSTQ
-284 NVNGVNEKYCPHC
+284 SVNRVNEKYCPHC
-297 GRPVAADAA
+297 GRPLAADAV
-306 FCSHCGKPVHTCP
+306 FCSHCGKPVHMCP
-319 QCHQPVDPSAKF
+319 KCHQPVDPSAKF
-331 CPSCGA
+331 CPSCGVQ
-337 PLQVLQAQYGHLTN
+337 LQVPEAQYGSMK
-351 RTAVQQEEKVV
+351 AVQSEEKSA
-362 QPESR
+362 QPEMN
-367 PAVHPVVMPQREK
+367 PVTPPILSPQK
-380 KEVPLKAQLQEHRNL
+380 KELPLKVQLQAHGNL
-395 FIALACVL
+395 IIALACVL
-403 VVAIAGGIW
+403 AVAIAGGVW
-412 YAHEQKALPAQGSTV
+412 YAHEQKAVPAKENAV
-427 SSQLVKTA
+427 SSQPVKTA

-442 GVYLDQSWDEAK
+442 GVYLGQSWDEAK
-454 DGLGRELST
+454 DNLGRELST

-483 DDKVIMLT
+483 DNKVIMLT
-491 SSSPAAQSK
+491 SPSPAAQSK
-500 RGIHQGSSLDD
+500 RGIHQGSSFDD

-536 TDDGKQGILR
+536 TDDGKPGILR

-553 QTVEYISVRLAD
+553 QTVEYISVRLTD
-565 EKTDG
+565 EQTDG
-570 AKQAFLAYHKAISNH
+570 AKQAFLAYHKAISGH
-585 DLQDAF
+585 HLQEAF
-591 QMLTG
+591 QLLTPD
-596 EFQNSVGGY
+596 FQTSVGSY

-620 SNLRK
+620 SNIRK
-625 IASGSDKTT
+625 VSSGGDKTM

-643 RIPGSA
+643 RIPGSS

-660 TMVKDGN
+660 TMVKEGD
-667 TWKISN
+667 TWKISD